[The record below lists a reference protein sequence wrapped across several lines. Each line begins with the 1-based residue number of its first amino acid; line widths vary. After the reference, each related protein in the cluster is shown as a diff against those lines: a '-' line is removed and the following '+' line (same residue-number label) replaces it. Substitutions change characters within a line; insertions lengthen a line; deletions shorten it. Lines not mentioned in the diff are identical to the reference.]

1 MDRTTQNFPVCHPW
15 RCLRDLDFLF
25 DSFAALASFATRS
38 TNSFASL
45 ACLVTRRKA
54 AGFSFRL
61 SAFAFLLWVACASAL
76 AQGYPAKPVRIMVGF
91 APGGGVDTAARIVAQ
106 GLSDLWGTNVFIE
119 NRPGAAGG
127 VATEFTAKAPPDG
140 YTLML
145 CQIASHAITPARSR
159 KLPYDHINDF
169 AFPSLVGSVTNV
181 FMVHPS
187 MPTKTLRE
195 FLAFAKANPGKVN
208 FGSSGV
214 GASPHMSIEL
224 LKSMAKID
232 IVHVPYKGATPA
244 LTDVMSGHIES
255 SVGNLSGS
263 LLAAVTSG
271 RVRALGVT
279 AGKRSKH
286 APDVPTFAEAGV
298 PGYDVSGWYGICTQ
312 AKVPQPVLAKL
323 SADLNKALNEPLV
336 RKRLE
341 DQAVDVAP
349 STPEQFVA
357 HVRAETEKW
366 TRVVKEAGLEER

>member
-1 MDRTTQNFPVCHPW
+1 VSPITHHP
-15 RCLRDLDFLF
+15 LLITALLALTAYTP
-25 DSFAALASFATRS
+25 AALAQS
-38 TNSFASL
+38 
-45 ACLVTRRKA
+45 
-54 AGFSFRL
+54 
-61 SAFAFLLWVACASAL
+61 
-76 AQGYPAKPVRIMVGF
+76 YPAKPVRIMVGF
-91 APGGGVDTAARIVAQ
+91 APAGGVDTAARVVAQ

-127 VATEFTAKAPPDG
+127 VATEATAKAPPDG

-169 AFPSLVGSVTNV
+169 AFPSMIGAVTNV

-187 MPTKTLRE
+187 VPMKTLGDYIAYAR
-195 FLAFAKANPGKVN
+195 KNPGKLS

-214 GASPHMSIEL
+214 GASPHLAIEL
-224 LKSMAKID
+224 LKSMARID

-263 LLAAVTSG
+263 LLAAVNSG

-279 AGKRSKH
+279 AGKRSKYV
-286 APDVPTFAEAGV
+286 PDVPTFAEAGV

-312 AKVPQPVLAKL
+312 SKVPQPILAKL
-323 SADLNKALNEPLV
+323 SADLNRILNDPVV

-357 HVRAETEKW
+357 HVKAETEKW
-366 TRVVKEAGLEER
+366 TKVVKEAGLEER

>member
-1 MDRTTQNFPVCHPW
+1 MPLAF
-15 RCLRDLDFLF
+15 CLALP
-25 DSFAALASFATRS
+25 AA
-38 TNSFASL
+38 
-45 ACLVTRRKA
+45 
-54 AGFSFRL
+54 
-61 SAFAFLLWVACASAL
+61 
-76 AQGYPAKPVRIMVGF
+76 AQQYPAKPVRIMVGF
-91 APGGGVDTAARIVAQ
+91 APGGGVDTAARIVAT
-106 GLSDLWGTNVFIE
+106 GLAELWGSTVFVE

-145 CQIASHAITPARSR
+145 CQIASHAITPARVK
-159 KLPYDHINDF
+159 KLPYDHIADF
-169 AFPSLVGSVTNV
+169 AFPSMIGSVTNV

-195 FLAFAKANPGKVN
+195 FIALAKSQPGKIN

-214 GASPHMSIEL
+214 GASPHLSVEL
-224 LKSMAKID
+224 LKTMARID
-232 IVHVPYKGATPA
+232 IVHVPYKGAA
-244 LTDVMSGHIES
+244 LALSDVMSGHIES

-263 LLAAVTSG
+263 LLGAVRAG

-279 AGKRSKH
+279 AGKRSKQV
-286 APDVPTFAEAGV
+286 PDVPTFAEAGV

-312 AKVPQPVLAKL
+312 SKVPQPILAKL
-323 SADLNKALNEPLV
+323 NADLNRLLNDPMV

-357 HVRAETEKW
+357 HVKAETAKW
-366 TRVVKEAGLEER
+366 TKVVRDAGLEEK

>member
-1 MDRTTQNFPVCHPW
+1 MRTHRELKKPGPGIAMW
-15 RCLRDLDFLF
+15 WIPLALCLALP
-25 DSFAALASFATRS
+25 AA
-38 TNSFASL
+38 
-45 ACLVTRRKA
+45 
-54 AGFSFRL
+54 
-61 SAFAFLLWVACASAL
+61 
-76 AQGYPAKPVRIMVGF
+76 AQQYPAKPVRIMVGF
-91 APGGGVDTAARIVAQ
+91 APGGGVDTAARIVAS
-106 GLSDLWGTNVFIE
+106 GLTDLWGSTVFVE

-145 CQIASHAITPARSR
+145 CQIASHAITPARMK
-159 KLPYDHINDF
+159 KLPYDHIADF
-169 AFPSLVGSVTNV
+169 AFPSMIGSVTNV

-187 MPTKTLRE
+187 MPTRTLRE
-195 FLAFAKANPGKVN
+195 FIALAKSQPGKIN

-214 GASPHMSIEL
+214 GASPHLSIEL
-224 LKSMAKID
+224 LKTMARID
-232 IVHVPYKGATPA
+232 IVHVPYKGAA
-244 LTDVMSGHIES
+244 LALSDVMSGHIES

-263 LLAAVTSG
+263 LLGAVRAG

-286 APDVPTFAEAGV
+286 VPEVPTFAEAGV

-312 AKVPQPVLAKL
+312 AKLPQPILAKL
-323 SADLNKALNEPLV
+323 NADLNRLLNDPVV

-357 HVRAETEKW
+357 HVKAETAKW
-366 TRVVKEAGLEER
+366 ARVVRDAGLEEK